1 MSNLVAN
8 EMFPPV
14 DASGMQAA
22 EAEKEALD
30 DPENMKDYDTAQIN
44 HVSKRC

>member
-1 MSNLVAN
+1 MAN

-14 DASGMQAA
+14 DASSMQAA

-30 DPENMKDYDTAQIN
+30 EPENMKDYDTAQISR
-44 HVSKRC
+44 VSKRC

>member
-22 EAEKEALD
+22 EAEKRDFWMTLK
-30 DPENMKDYDTAQIN
+30 NMNDYETAQN
-44 HVSKRC
+44 QPCE

>member
-30 DPENMKDYDTAQIN
+30 ALENMRIMRLLKSAM
-44 HVSKRC
+44 